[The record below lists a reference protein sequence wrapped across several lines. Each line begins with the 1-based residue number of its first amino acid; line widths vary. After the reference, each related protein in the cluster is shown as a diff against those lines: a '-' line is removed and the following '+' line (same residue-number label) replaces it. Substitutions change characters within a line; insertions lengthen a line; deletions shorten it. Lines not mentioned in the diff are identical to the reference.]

1 MARLNGR
8 NKGANAEREA
18 AKWLKIKFKLE
29 HEPERNLEQV
39 RFRGKGKTQA
49 GFDLQGFQ
57 PFCFEIKRVEILS
70 LRSWWVQCVNAT
82 TDEYPVPVVMFRQN
96 RVKWKFLISA
106 QLLGLRAGFIQ
117 LEDREFIKWVEHYL
131 ATISE

>member
-1 MARLNGR
+1 MPRINGR

-18 AKWLKIKFKLE
+18 AKWLKINFKLE

-39 RFRGKGKTQA
+39 RFGGKGKTQK

-57 PFCFEIKRVEILS
+57 PFCFEIKRCEKLD
-70 LRSWWVQCVNAT
+70 LRAWWVQCVHAV

-96 RVKWKFLISA
+96 RGKWRFLITA
-106 QLLGLRAGFIQ
+106 REIGLKNGFIC
-117 LEDREFIKWVEHYL
+117 LEEMEFKRWVDKLLLTTE
-131 ATISE
+131 